1 MKLWQRII
9 KYLALLLA
17 GLIVASAVYGAVSLV
32 TLLTGAIFPKSAP
45 AAVSR
50 DFEAQTVISSLDV
63 DVAGG
68 LTVKVDGA
76 ATKVRVSTL
85 DPQLTFAEQNGVLTV
100 KRVMSFPNLREIG
113 KTVIYLPSGSVD
125 ALKINAGAGELSLD
139 GLTARELSLDLGAGS
154 AKLTS
159 VNVTEK
165 TVIDGGAGKLEL
177 TGVELANATID
188 LGVGKCTFFGVLSGE
203 NVIDCG
209 VGSVD
214 IRLAGKAGDYDVESE
229 DGLFGAEL
237 TPLKGGP
244 NKIRIEGG
252 VGRVSVKMA
261 DEAENG

>member
-1 MKLWQRII
+1 
-9 KYLALLLA
+9 
-17 GLIVASAVYGAVSLV
+17 
-32 TLLTGAIFPKSAP
+32 
-45 AAVSR
+45 
-50 DFEAQTVISSLDV
+50 
-63 DVAGG
+63 
-68 LTVKVDGA
+68 
-76 ATKVRVSTL
+76 
-85 DPQLTFAEQNGVLTV
+85 
-100 KRVMSFPNLREIG
+100 MSFPNLREIG

-159 VNVTEK
+159 VNVTGK

-203 NVIDCG
+203 NTIDCG
-209 VGSVD
+209 VSSVD

-229 DGLFGAEL
+229 DCLFGAEL